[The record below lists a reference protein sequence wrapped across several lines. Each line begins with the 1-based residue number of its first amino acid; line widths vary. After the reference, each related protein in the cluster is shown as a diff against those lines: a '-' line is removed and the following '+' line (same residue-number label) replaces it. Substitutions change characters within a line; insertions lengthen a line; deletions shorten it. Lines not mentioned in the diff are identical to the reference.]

1 MLLYLNEATFVG
13 EEGEVLAEEVRS
25 ALASR
30 FPVVMVHENDK
41 SAGGC
46 EFAHFFVTTPQ
57 DLIADGLYNALAHA
71 WHPEPFR
78 AVSVALV
85 AQAFGAEEPLSTQSI
100 GRWIGRWTGRRGA
113 ARLAAEQ
120 DARLDAV
127 CMSST
132 PAVAPPPALETRD
145 STIAVGLS
153 STPAVAPP
161 PAVNPR
167 NTTIA
172 VDLPSRPAV
181 APPPAVNPRNTTIAV
196 DLPSTPAVV
205 PPPARH
211 STAVT
216 VELSDTAVAPPSD
229 PPGAEAGAEA
239 GAGAE
244 ATSEAAAPA
253 RPARTQQQRMASLT
267 PLQRQYN
274 WMMRSEDDADDV
286 EEGAQTL
293 EVSARVR
300 REHVGLETTVEEE
313 ERATWSRDP
322 HGAPPAEVTHT
333 ARLVKSSRGFGIKV
347 DGQNKVTLTLNPKP

>member
-41 SAGGC
+41 NAGGC

-145 STIAVGLS
+145 S
-153 STPAVAPP
+153 
-161 PAVNPR
+161 
-167 NTTIA
+167 TIA